1 MGPLS
6 GTTIIEMGGIGPGPF
21 CGMMLADMGAEVVRL
36 ERRDATPTAESRTAV
51 LNRGKKSLAIDLKH
65 PLAAGV
71 ILKMV
76 EQADGLFEGFRPGVM
91 EKLGLGPTECLA
103 RNPRLIYGRM
113 TGWGQEGPLSQR
125 AGHDINYIALSGA
138 LNCMG
143 RRDQRP
149 VPPLNL
155 VGDFGGG
162 GMYLAF
168 GMVCALLERER
179 SGQGQVIDAA
189 IVDGA
194 ASLLSMIHWYVAAG
208 RWSLEREDNALDGAA
223 PFYDT
228 YETADGLYISLG
240 SIEPQFYATM
250 LRLLEIDGVELSEQ
264 RNKQKWGEL
273 KARISAKVRRKTR
286 EQWCR
291 LLEEHDICFAPVLGL
306 YEAPEHPH
314 NRERGTFVEI
324 EGVMQAAPAPRFS
337 RTSPPVPAPPPEPG
351 GDTLDLLIRFGL
363 QTQEIERLQGE
374 RVV

>member
-6 GTTIIEMGGIGPGPF
+6 GTTILEMGGIGPGPF

-36 ERRDATPTAESRTAV
+36 ERRDAAPAAESRTAV

-250 LRLLEIDGVELSEQ
+250 LRLLEIEGVELSEQ

-273 KARISAKVRRKTR
+273 KARIAAKVRQKTR

-291 LLEEHDICFAPVLGL
+291 LLEEHDVCFAPVLGL

-351 GDTLDLLIRFGL
+351 GDTLDLLSRFGF

>member
-1 MGPLS
+1 
-6 GTTIIEMGGIGPGPF
+6 
-21 CGMMLADMGAEVVRL
+21 AA
-36 ERRDATPTAESRTAV
+36 PTAESRTAV

-76 EQADGLFEGFRPGVM
+76 EQADGLIEGFRPGVM

-103 RNPRLIYGRM
+103 RNPRLIFGRM

-250 LRLLEIDGVELSEQ
+250 LRLLEIEGVELSEQ
-264 RNKQKWGEL
+264 RNKQTWGEL
-273 KARISAKVRRKTR
+273 KARIAAKVRQKTR

-291 LLEEHDICFAPVLGL
+291 LLEEHDVCFAPVLGL

-314 NRERGTFVEI
+314 NRARGTFVEI

-337 RTSPPVPAPPPEPG
+337 RTNPPVPAPPPEPG
-351 GDTLDLLIRFGL
+351 GDTLDLLSRFGFR
-363 QTQEIERLQGE
+363 TQEIERLQGE

>member
-36 ERRDATPTAESRTAV
+36 ERRDAAPTAESRTAV

-228 YETADGLYISLG
+228 YETSDGLYISLG

-250 LRLLEIDGVELSEQ
+250 LRLLEIEGVKLSEQ

-273 KARISAKVRRKTR
+273 KARIAAKVRQKTR

-291 LLEEHDICFAPVLGL
+291 LLEEHDVCFAPVLGL
-306 YEAPEHPH
+306 DEAPEHPH
-314 NRERGTFVEI
+314 NRARGTFVEI

-351 GDTLDLLIRFGL
+351 GDTLDLLSRFGF

>member
-6 GTTIIEMGGIGPGPF
+6 GMTIIEMGGIGPGPF

-36 ERRDATPTAESRTAV
+36 ERRDAAPTAESRTAV

-250 LRLLEIDGVELSEQ
+250 LRILGIEGVELSEQ
-264 RNKQKWGEL
+264 RNKQKWAQL
-273 KARISAKVRRKTR
+273 KARIAAKVRQKTR

-291 LLEEHDICFAPVLGL
+291 LLEEHDVCFAPVLGL

-314 NRERGTFVEI
+314 NRARGTFVEI

-351 GDTLDLLIRFGL
+351 GDTLDLLSRFSFKA
-363 QTQEIERLQGE
+363 QEIERLQGE